1 MSTEQATIAA
11 GVEIPDHIPRD
22 RIVDFNI
29 FQPAGMEELGAH
41 GAWKQLQDNSRH
53 DLVWTP
59 HNEGHWIALRSNM
72 IRQMYR
78 DPVHFSSRVIFVPKS
93 QGQQYGLLP
102 TRLDPPVHT
111 PFRQVLLNAIGL
123 PVLRGVEPLV
133 RETARNIIADIAPRG
148 ECDFISDFC
157 QVFPVHV
164 FMTLCNLPLD
174 DAEKNKGWIDQL
186 VRSDGSMTMDEV
198 MRRCFEYVDP
208 LIEERLRTPGDDII
222 SRTIMSDV
230 DGRPL
235 THEEMRSLIGL
246 LIAGGLDTV
255 VNLMGFF
262 MEFLATNPEERR
274 SLIEDPKSI
283 RKAVEELSRRFS
295 IVVDGRCLA
304 SDTDYDG
311 VTLKEGDMICLPTM
325 LGGLDETVN
334 QCPMDVDFERKGLS
348 HMLYGEG
355 PHICAGQHLAR
366 MELKILIEEWL
377 ERIPEFEIEPGA
389 KISHRAG
396 FICGVESLPLRWKTR

>member
-1 MSTEQATIAA
+1 MSTEQAAVADRAI
-11 GVEIPDHIPRD
+11 VPDHIPTD

-29 FQPAGMEELGAH
+29 FQPPGIDELGAH
-41 GAWKQLQDNSRH
+41 GAWKQLQDTAGH

-59 HNEGHWIALRSNM
+59 HNEGHWIALRGNM
-72 IRQMYR
+72 IRHIYR
-78 DPVHFSSRVIFVPKS
+78 DPARFSSKVIFVPKS
-93 QGQQYGLLP
+93 QGEQYGLLP

-133 RETARNIIADIAPRG
+133 RETARNIIAGIAPRG
-148 ECDFISDFC
+148 KCDFIADFC

-164 FMTLCNLPLD
+164 FMTLCDLPLE
-174 DAEKNKGWIDQL
+174 DAETNKVWIDQL
-186 VRSDGSMTMDEV
+186 VRNDGTMSMDEV

-208 LIEERLRTPGDDII
+208 LIDARLAAPGDDII
-222 SRTIMSDV
+222 SRTIASDV

-235 THEEMRSLIGL
+235 TREEMRSLIGL

-262 MEFLATNPEERR
+262 MEFLASNPDYRQA
-274 SLIEDPKSI
+274 LIEDPKRI
-283 RKAVEELSRRFS
+283 RKAIEELSRRYS

-304 SDTDYDG
+304 VDTDYDG
-311 VTLKEGDMICLPTM
+311 VLLKEGDMICLPTM
-325 LGGLDETVN
+325 LGGLDETIN
-334 QCPMDVDFERKGLS
+334 QCPMDVDLERKGLS
-348 HMLYGEG
+348 HMLYGDG

-366 MELKILIEEWL
+366 MELKVLIEEWL
-377 ERIPEFEIEPGA
+377 EAIPDFEIEPGA
-389 KISHRAG
+389 TIRHRAG
-396 FICGVESLPLRWKTR
+396 FICGVESLPLQWKVA